1 LDLQTI
7 VNGLLL
13 GSNYA
18 LLAIG
23 YALVFGVVRL
33 LTLAHGQVFMI
44 SGLAAVVALRTFGV
58 PLAIGILIAL
68 AVGVAGGLATD
79 LLCFRP
85 AGTGSEVPAA
95 VATIGFAIAV
105 QNAAERVAKGAEFL
119 GLPRALEASDLRVG
133 PVLVSTVQVV
143 TFLLA
148 AVLMVAL
155 SLFVRRTRWGA
166 AMRAMGDN
174 PDALRLVGINPRTV
188 GTITLA
194 VSGFLAGAASIL
206 MALRLEGASPFS
218 GINIGLIGLAIISI
232 AGLTS
237 LTGAMVVGLGLGVVE
252 AFASLYQ
259 LGGWEPAVPWIPVVI
274 VLLLRPQ
281 GLFVRSGR

>member
-1 LDLQTI
+1 VELQTI

-44 SGLAAVVALRTFGV
+44 SGLAAVVAIRTFGV

-68 AVGVAGGLATD
+68 VVGVAGGLTTD

-85 AGTGSEVPAA
+85 AGTGSEVAAA
-95 VATIGFAIAV
+95 VATIGFAIAL
-105 QNAAERVAKGAEFL
+105 QNAAERARGGAEFL
-119 GLPRALEASDLRVG
+119 GLPQELETTDLHLG
-133 PVLVSTVQVV
+133 PVLVSSVQLL

-148 AVLMVAL
+148 AALMVGL
-155 SLFVRRTRWGA
+155 TIFVRRTRWGA
-166 AMRAMGDN
+166 AMRAMGEN

-194 VSGFLAGAASIL
+194 VSGVLAGAASIL
-206 MALRLEGASPFS
+206 LALRLEGASPFS
-218 GINIGLIGLAIISI
+218 GLGVGLIGLAIISI

-259 LGGWEPAVPWIPVVI
+259 LGGWRPAVPWILVI
-274 VLLLRPQ
+274 GVLLLRPR
-281 GLFVRSGR
+281 GLFVRTGR